1 MKQDM
6 IAYLSKCK
14 IDLKILNEY
23 LYNNPEDSYKEKN
36 SCEYICNFLKSYD
49 FKIQENFLDLETSF
63 YATKGLGHPKI
74 CFICEYDS
82 VPNEGHLTGH
92 NILTSTSI
100 AASLILGNLVNTI
113 GGSVVLIGCPGE
125 YLGGTKSLMIKQ
137 GVFDDIDVVLMAHP
151 DVITSES
158 GTSSAI
164 IPMAVKFTGNSG
176 LSFLNKGTYT
186 SLDGILLTF
195 NILNTIIKGFPN
207 DVDVNS
213 ILSKGGF
220 TPLLVPM
227 ESEAK
232 FYIRSKEM
240 ELAKIVES
248 KIREIVIYTSK
259 LIRVPYHIS
268 LYEPE
273 NEELITNRTLNR
285 LFSHNLKENGI
296 INIEGPRD
304 ITSGLSLGIVS
315 KKVPT
320 IHPYF
325 SIIEENS
332 NINYGTKEFAKAT
345 ISEYA
350 FEEAMKVAL
359 ALAYTG
365 SDLIL
370 NEKLLVD
377 VKYEFYKK

>member
-6 IAYLSKCK
+6 ISYLSKCK
-14 IDLKILNEY
+14 LDLKILNEY

-36 SCEYICNFLKSYD
+36 SYEHICNFLDNYD
-49 FKIQENFLDLETSF
+49 FKIQKKFLDLKTSF
-63 YATKGLGHPKI
+63 YASKGLGHPKI
-74 CFICEYDS
+74 CFLCEYDS
-82 VPNEGHLTGH
+82 IPNEGHLTGH
-92 NILTSTSI
+92 NLLTSTSI
-100 AASLILGNLVNTI
+100 AAALTLGNLVDKI

-125 YLGGTKSLMIKQ
+125 YLGGTKALMAKQ

-151 DVITSES
+151 DIITSES

-164 IPMAVKFTGNSG
+164 IPMEVKFLGNSG
-176 LSFLNKGTYT
+176 LSFLNRGVYT

-195 NILNTIIKGFPN
+195 NTLNSIIKGFPE
-207 DVDVNS
+207 DVEVNS

-220 TPLLVPM
+220 TPLLIPM

-240 ELAKIVES
+240 ELAKIVEN

-259 LIRVPYHIS
+259 LIRVQYRIS

-296 INIEGPRD
+296 INIAEARD
-304 ITSGLSLGIVS
+304 ITSGLSLGVVS
-315 KKVPT
+315 KNVPT

-325 SIIEENS
+325 SIIKENS
-332 NINYGTKEFAKAT
+332 NIKYGTKEFSKAT
-345 ISEYA
+345 ISDYA

-365 SDLIL
+365 NDLII

-377 VKYEFYKK
+377 VKNEFYKK